1 MSTQKL
7 YFLKINLNSEI
18 YDLYNGRINKEDVCN
33 DILRRFSEKNEFIKE
48 EISPEGKRR
57 ETKFEFI
64 NTIKD
69 EKEKI
74 IYGEVLKQAKIKTK
88 RYDKKTRKFICKR
101 IDTNEVVKFYYDIRK
116 ETVVYNIANRFG
128 YTEFCAAFEGLI
140 NKSFH
145 CDGKFKVAVYRE
157 GVNIDEI
164 KNKLLSLGCIRLLKI
179 NFIPPNPRDE
189 LLEAIEKNGEKRLNE
204 LKEANVTE
212 RSVIFKSINS
222 KGLNINSSMLNKEL
236 TNAVDIHSD
245 MLSGEAVKKGYVTV
259 QAEEGS
265 GRTYTTEDNRPL
277 TVDINKKSVEDINLF
292 IIECRKSLIMFL
304 EKHK

>member
-1 MSTQKL
+1 MPTQKL

-18 YDLYNGRINKEDVCN
+18 YDLYNGRIKKEDVYN
-33 DILRRFSEKNEFIKE
+33 DILRRFSEKNEFIKKE
-48 EISPEGKRR
+48 FSPEGEKR

-64 NTIKD
+64 NTIKNEN
-69 EKEKI
+69 EKT

-88 RYDKKTRKFICKR
+88 RYDKKTRKFIYKR

-140 NKSFH
+140 NKSFPF
-145 CDGKFKVAVYRE
+145 DGKFKVAVYRE

-212 RSVIFKSINS
+212 RSVIFKSVNS
-222 KGLNINSSMLNKEL
+222 KGLNINSSILNKEL

-292 IIECRKSLIMFL
+292 IIECKKSLIMFF
-304 EKHK
+304 KRHK